1 VQFNP
6 AGSMPLDRPQDD
18 VLFPAAYNA
27 SDTPEA
33 RGDMLAA
40 VVGSTEALMYAYLEV
55 KGRTT
60 VYATLAE
67 MVNDFGAKPLALKP
81 DQEWFGLGISAILSA
96 KYAASIT
103 GEPPGILLET
113 VTMEH
118 PANPL
123 KTSAVDLL
131 HPQDP
136 AMMREEA
143 KPAYY
148 DTVRRKSARA
158 IRFLS
163 EKGGE
168 QAIPKAIVA
177 IRTKK
182 PADGAALVAAIKEA
196 TGVDLTPQLIRG
208 S

>member
-1 VQFNP
+1 
-6 AGSMPLDRPQDD
+6 
-18 VLFPAAYNA
+18 
-27 SDTPEA
+27 
-33 RGDMLAA
+33 MLAA

-123 KTSAVDLL
+123 KTTAVDLL

-136 AMMREEA
+136 ALMREEA